1 MNHVSRSS
9 LTKANKP
16 DLSIRPL
23 FVCTAIKV
31 TNPFIHLL
39 FTLAIIERSYFIQL
53 GYKSRNLKRD
63 VFF

>member
-23 FVCTAIKV
+23 FICTAIKV
-31 TNPFIHLL
+31 TNPFIL
-39 FTLAIIERSYFIQL
+39 FYLHSQL
-53 GYKSRNLKRD
+53 SNAHVLFSAGISHEI
-63 VFF
+63 